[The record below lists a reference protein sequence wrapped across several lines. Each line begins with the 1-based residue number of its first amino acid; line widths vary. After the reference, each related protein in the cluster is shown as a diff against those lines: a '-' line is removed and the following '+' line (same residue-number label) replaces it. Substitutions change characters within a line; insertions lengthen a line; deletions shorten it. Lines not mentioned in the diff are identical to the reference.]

1 MDITYYY
8 IPGLTGILFIVML
21 LMSEN
26 FPTYF
31 LIGIWIMLVNK
42 KENYLMFRLEIV
54 ELHIYII

>member
-1 MDITYYY
+1 
-8 IPGLTGILFIVML
+8 ML

-42 KENYLMFRLEIV
+42 KEN
-54 ELHIYII
+54 